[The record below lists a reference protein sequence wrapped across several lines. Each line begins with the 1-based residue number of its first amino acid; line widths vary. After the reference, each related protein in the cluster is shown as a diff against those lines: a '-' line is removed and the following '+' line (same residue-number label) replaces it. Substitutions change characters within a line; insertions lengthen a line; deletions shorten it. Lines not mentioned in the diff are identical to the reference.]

1 MRNYIGSISVAAGLL
16 ASSAATSGPLTDVL
30 LSSLEGKA
38 SISWAEGYQE
48 GTTEN
53 LEDVV
58 VKMNDGRRLDISAL
72 KMDSDGTTIDMT
84 ADNLRIN
91 PEGDILLLRADTV
104 KFQGGRAQLSA
115 LWDFDLITDSC
126 PLIGPQGKLEVGGFG
141 MIVAAAPGTRDDNST
156 YRASRFELRQK
167 SSGTTSA
174 CVTDIGFTVQD
185 YQAVGG
191 DGSSTVSSFLDLEV
205 VLPGSL
211 ASLAA
216 APQQKVSLKI
226 EGTETANLING
237 GATAWAIDAGKLEAE
252 FSALGL
258 VPAMTLSLKHREA
271 EKNSGFWMQL
281 WNTLDDAMG
290 RVEFD
295 IDSMTMRSANI
306 LPPVSVAKFS
316 EGGLTTVI
324 LSGVGDVEMSRGDV
338 KAQGEISATGL
349 MSASLAANLR
359 LSQFPPGAIAKHIRS
374 PDILNLVPP
383 IYVDQLRYEQTDD
396 GMIDAAAS
404 IMGMPLTVLI
414 NQVREE
420 QGAKNPSVESVI
432 RDVAT
437 AVANFVSISYRNPP
451 ARVDMAI
458 DPDLDLREAV
468 IVSRSLPGE
477 ILNIFDF
484 TVDTGAK

>member
-1 MRNYIGSISVAAGLL
+1 
-16 ASSAATSGPLTDVL
+16 
-30 LSSLEGKA
+30 
-38 SISWAEGYQE
+38 
-48 GTTEN
+48 
-53 LEDVV
+53 
-58 VKMNDGRRLDISAL
+58 
-72 KMDSDGTTIDMT
+72 
-84 ADNLRIN
+84 
-91 PEGDILLLRADTV
+91 
-104 KFQGGRAQLSA
+104 
-115 LWDFDLITDSC
+115 
-126 PLIGPQGKLEVGGFG
+126 
-141 MIVAAAPGTRDDNST
+141 
-156 YRASRFELRQK
+156 
-167 SSGTTSA
+167 
-174 CVTDIGFTVQD
+174 
-185 YQAVGG
+185 
-191 DGSSTVSSFLDLEV
+191 
-205 VLPGSL
+205 
-211 ASLAA
+211 
-216 APQQKVSLKI
+216 
-226 EGTETANLING
+226 
-237 GATAWAIDAGKLEAE
+237 
-252 FSALGL
+252 
-258 VPAMTLSLKHREA
+258 
-271 EKNSGFWMQL
+271 MQL

-295 IDSMTMRSANI
+295 IDSMTIRSANI
-306 LPPVSVAKFS
+306 LPPESVAKFS

-324 LSGVGDVEMSRGDV
+324 LSGMGDVEMSRGDV

-420 QGAKNPSVESVI
+420 QGAKNPSVEGVI

>member
-1 MRNYIGSISVAAGLL
+1 MRNYIGSISIVAGLM
-16 ASSAATSGPLTDVL
+16 ASTAVTAGPLTDVL

-38 SISWAEGYQE
+38 SISWVAGYQE

-72 KMDSDGTTIDMT
+72 SMDSDGVIIDIT
-84 ADNLRIN
+84 ADNMRIN

-115 LWDFDLITDSC
+115 LWDFDLIADTC

-141 MIVAAAPGTRDDNST
+141 MIVAATPGTRDDNST

-167 SSGTTSA
+167 STGTPAA
-174 CVTDIGFTVQD
+174 CVNDIGFTVQD

-191 DGSSTVSSFLDLEV
+191 DGSSTVSSFLDLEA

-226 EGTETANLING
+226 ETTETANLING
-237 GATAWAIDAGKLEAE
+237 GATAWAIDDGKLEAE

-258 VPAMTLSLKHREA
+258 VPAMTLSLKHRNA
-271 EKNSGFWMQL
+271 QKGSGYWMQL
-281 WNTLDDAMG
+281 WNTLDDADG
-290 RVEFD
+290 HVKVD

-306 LPPVSVAKFS
+306 LRPESVARFS
-316 EGGLTTVI
+316 EGGLTTII
-324 LSGVGDVEMSRGDV
+324 LSGAGDVALSQGDL
-338 KAQGEISATGL
+338 KAQGDLSVTGL
-349 MSASLAANLR
+349 MSASLEADLR
-359 LSQFPPGAIAKHIRS
+359 LGRFPPGAIAKHIRS

-383 IYVDQLRYEQTDD
+383 VYVDQLRYEQTDD

-404 IMGMPLTVLI
+404 IMGMPLTVFI
-414 NQVREE
+414 SQIRED
-420 QGAKNPSVESVI
+420 QSAKNPSVEKVI

-437 AVANFVSISYRNPP
+437 AFANFVSISYRNPP
-451 ARVDMAI
+451 ARVDMSI

-468 IVSRSLPGE
+468 IVSKSLPGE

-484 TVDTGAK
+484 TIEAGDQ